1 MAETFT
7 FSVDDFLNYVQQ
19 SKIKEEVITSGN
31 EASESTTTSTPL
43 KNVTLKNLARLDT
56 MVTVVDSYNW
66 LLDYTSGKTL
76 KDKNLQNDEDDDR
89 QVVDLLVDQIEFA
102 NVIIL
107 NKLDLVTPDELGL
120 LEQTIRHLN
129 PKAKIIKTKFGKVP
143 LDCIFHTNM
152 FDFNEAQQSA
162 GWLQELQGNH
172 VPESVQFG
180 ITSFAYRRRR
190 PFHPKRL
197 SDQFIH
203 SKYIFLIRS
212 PNSIFPNNRRRST

>member
-1 MAETFT
+1 
-7 FSVDDFLNYVQQ
+7 
-19 SKIKEEVITSGN
+19 
-31 EASESTTTSTPL
+31 
-43 KNVTLKNLARLDT
+43 

-76 KDKNLQNDEDDDR
+76 KDKNLQNDADDDR

-107 NKLDLVTPDELGL
+107 NKIDLVTADELGL

-129 PKAKIIKTKFGKVP
+129 PKAKLIKTKFGKVP

-172 VPESVQFG
+172 VPESVQYG

-203 SKYIFLIRS
+203 SMYPLFL
-212 PNSIFPNNRRRST
+212 FLF